1 MPLYTVH
8 FLYTVPIIF
17 KVSKTRKVGV
27 NWTTQPTCKSV
38 TRELLSKY
46 LTYLQTTSQSPKM
59 QSTTVLSP
67 QWHLLNDRERNTF
80 IFFLKKKK
88 MSIRDKEEQVTSWV
102 MEGWISWSNR
112 IILHSYCTL
121 WFLRYFWMNLN
132 NLKITWGVEH
142 ITLILKIR
150 KILKE
155 VKRLT

>member
-1 MPLYTVH
+1 MDTGIKVQFQLFLRFLKLEKWEWPGPLNLH
-8 FLYTVPIIF
+8 
-17 KVSKTRKVGV
+17 VSLWQGSSCPNT
-27 NWTTQPTCKSV
+27 
-38 TRELLSKY
+38 L
-46 LTYLQTTSQSPKM
+46 LTYKLQVKAPKCNLPQFSLHNDICLM
-59 QSTTVLSP
+59 IEKEILS
-67 QWHLLNDRERNTF
+67 
-80 IFFLKKKK
+80 FFSLKKKK